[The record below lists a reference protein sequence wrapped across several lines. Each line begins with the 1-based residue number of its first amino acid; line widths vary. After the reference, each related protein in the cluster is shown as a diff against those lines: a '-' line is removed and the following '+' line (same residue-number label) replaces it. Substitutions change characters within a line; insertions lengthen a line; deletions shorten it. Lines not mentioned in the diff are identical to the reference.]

1 MERWEQIR
9 TLMEAKRRGMEAH
22 SRYLNERHSYAPGTE
37 LYMREIHFIMAVG
50 LEDAPTMSELSG
62 RLDVTHGAVSQMAT
76 RLEKKG
82 LIQRIKDARDRRQ
95 TIVLLTAQGR
105 ALYQQHSEYDK
116 KNYQLIGEKLGEFD
130 EEQLQLLIRYETML
144 CQLFEQINRE
154 PDQVTL

>member
-22 SRYLNERHSYAPGTE
+22 SRYLNERHSYALGTE
-37 LYMREIHFIMAVG
+37 LYMREIHFLMAVG
-50 LEDAPTMSELSG
+50 LEETPTMSELSG
-62 RLDVTHGAVSQMAT
+62 RLEVTHGAVSQMAA

-82 LIQRIKDARDRRQ
+82 LIQRVKDPRDRRQ

-105 ALYQQHSEYDK
+105 ELYQQHSAYDR
-116 KNYQLIGEKLGEFD
+116 KNYQMIGEKLGEFD

-144 CQLFEQINRE
+144 CQLFEQINRD
-154 PDQVTL
+154 PDGISL